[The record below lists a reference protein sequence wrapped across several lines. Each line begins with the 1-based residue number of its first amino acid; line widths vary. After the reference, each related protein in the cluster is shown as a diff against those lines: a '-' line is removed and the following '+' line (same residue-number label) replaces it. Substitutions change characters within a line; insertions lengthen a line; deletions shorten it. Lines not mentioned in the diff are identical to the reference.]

1 MDNSIYVAL
10 SKQMTSFRDMEVTAN
25 NLANVNTVG
34 YQSEQI
40 MFTDYLVPEG
50 RKNGKLAFV
59 QDISSWRDTTS
70 GRLQQTGNPLDVA
83 ITGQGYFMVQTGD
96 GNRYTRAGNFT
107 LGADGTLMT
116 HQGYPVLN
124 DGGQRI
130 GFDDNVKQI
139 KIGENGVISTTNAQG
154 AIEEAGS
161 LALVEFNDPQQMLRV
176 GDQLFK
182 TDQKANPAQA
192 SAVTQGA
199 LEMSNVNPISELI
212 ETTKLSRSTSSVSK
226 FVEVMYDLERKT
238 SNAYARASNS

>member
-10 SKQMTSFRDMEVTAN
+10 SRQMTAFRDMDVTAN

-34 YQSEQI
+34 FQSENI
-40 MFTDYLVPEG
+40 LFTDYLVNEG
-50 RKNGKLAFV
+50 RSNGKLAFV
-59 QDISSWRDTTS
+59 QDISSWRDTTD
-70 GRLQQTGNPLDVA
+70 GRVQVTSNPLDLA
-83 ITGQGYFMVQTGD
+83 ITGKGYFMIETGD
-96 GNRYTRAGNFT
+96 GIRYTRAGNFT

-116 HQGYPVLN
+116 AQGYPVLN

-154 AIEEAGS
+154 AIEEAGN
-161 LALVEFNDPQQMLRV
+161 LALVEFDDPQQMLRV

-182 TDQKANPAQA
+182 TDQQAIPAVA

-199 LEMSNVNPISELI
+199 LEMSNVNPVRELI

-226 FVEVMYDLERKT
+226 FIEVMYDLERKT